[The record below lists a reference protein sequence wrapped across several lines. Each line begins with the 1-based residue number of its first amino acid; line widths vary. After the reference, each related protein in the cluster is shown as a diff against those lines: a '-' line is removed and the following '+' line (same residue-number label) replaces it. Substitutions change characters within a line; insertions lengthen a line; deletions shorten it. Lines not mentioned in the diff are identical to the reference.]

1 MSESDS
7 TTPPFGE
14 PTEPAARPR
23 RRWRRITL
31 ISLTALLAVG
41 SGGLASTYVMANQ
54 LAGNVHRIPNVIPRD
69 TAATLAAQKGSLTI
83 LVTGNDVVSTRS
95 GPHTRE
101 LPSGLI
107 AIVHLNKGRH
117 NGSVVNIPP
126 ETLVRVPHHRSTQ
139 IENTLV
145 TGGPALLVRT
155 VEAVTGDRIDHY
167 AVVDFARV
175 AHVVDVLGG
184 VNVEIPQ
191 ASASI
196 YGVTFH
202 KGINHLTGIAA
213 LAYVREPSLTE
224 DQRVR
229 RQQNLLRAILQK
241 IAGENL
247 LGNPV
252 RAFRVVQA
260 FTQALSVD
268 SSFSNRDLMSLALN
282 ARSFGPGSGVFVT
295 APVRP
300 VAPVSGLPAAVFV
313 EPEASQLWRAIRA
326 DAVAAFARQHPDT
339 VTPVAP
345 Q

>member
-1 MSESDS
+1 
-7 TTPPFGE
+7 
-14 PTEPAARPR
+14 
-23 RRWRRITL
+23 
-31 ISLTALLAVG
+31 
-41 SGGLASTYVMANQ
+41 
-54 LAGNVHRIPNVIPRD
+54 
-69 TAATLAAQKGSLTI
+69 
-83 LVTGNDVVSTRS
+83 
-95 GPHTRE
+95 
-101 LPSGLI
+101 
-107 AIVHLNKGRH
+107 
-117 NGSVVNIPP
+117 
-126 ETLVRVPHHRSTQ
+126 
-139 IENTLV
+139 V